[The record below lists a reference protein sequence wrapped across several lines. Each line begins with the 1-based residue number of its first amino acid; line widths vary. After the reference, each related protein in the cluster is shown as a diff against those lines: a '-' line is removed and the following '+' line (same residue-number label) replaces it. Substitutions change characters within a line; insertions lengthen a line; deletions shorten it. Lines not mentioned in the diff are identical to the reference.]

1 MNDLKSYASVQK
13 WITNV
18 NGYYDLSDEEWTGR
32 LQMLA
37 DFCQSEEQDPDVMIT
52 YALADKGEKIDF
64 IRRLKK
70 FVKTQTTNPRLGHDM
85 ENIVRSFFIHNGA
98 RVVTRP
104 YREDA

>member
-1 MNDLKSYASVQK
+1 MNDLKSYTRVQQ

-18 NGYYDLSDEEWTGR
+18 NGYYDLSDAEWAGR

-37 DFCQSEEQDPDVMIT
+37 DFGLSEEQDPDVMIT
-52 YALADKGEKIDF
+52 HALADEGEKIDF
-64 IRRLKK
+64 IRRRKK

-85 ENIVRSFFIHNGA
+85 EDIVRSFFSHNGA
-98 RVVTRP
+98 HVVTRP